1 MNCTPG
7 GGNLTPQEAL
17 EALQALTRLASDR
30 GGSRRRRRLQQQR
43 PLEEGGGVAGG
54 IAFSDSDDC
63 DETND
68 DGASSVSSMLR
79 SLRWRFWIFSL
90 KWHWVQ
96 LSNDMNDQNVGH
108 LTELINRTKLKTV
121 TKIR

>member
-1 MNCTPG
+1 MNGTPG

-68 DGASSVSSMLR
+68 DGASSVSSVLR
-79 SLRWRFWIFSL
+79 CSKVPRSP
-90 KWHWVQ
+90 
-96 LSNDMNDQNVGH
+96 
-108 LTELINRTKLKTV
+108 LI
-121 TKIR
+121 IS